1 MVENYRV
8 KLAELNDNLPFL
20 RLATLDIGGN
30 SLADFNRAVCKK
42 FTNSFISSV
51 YLRHVKNSIYEVPL
65 ELDLDLL
72 RLIDGDEE
80 QRKKLIYSKLP
91 PTIIERSGSF
101 GRLIP
106 IIFMTVEFNRGDSFT
121 DEDIEFI
128 LDILTWPSNALFV
141 APTIRFGDEI
151 ERTDRIKIYDDFV
164 TRLLRS
170 KNQISSNI
178 KVAGFLPSFYPRP
191 SVPKIFDL
199 YEDEN
204 VAPDLFVI
212 DFKGERLTSPSVIG
226 KINRIMSHF
235 GAKKEENYYIYG
247 FNVKPFKK
255 GEEGPN
261 AEDVASFTYGLNAI
275 GDKYRMK
282 PIKFRPS
289 PMNTLA
295 DAPRVFANDIYKY
308 RRLNED
314 RIIADFSSWVSENM
328 NAMVQDGDFL
338 KKAPVYTKLY
348 NLDKIGEEAVKLST
362 LVRTHDDREIKD
374 YIANKEIVNLL
385 REDRQD

>member
-1 MVENYRV
+1 MAENYKV
-8 KLAELNDNLPFL
+8 KLAELNDDLPYL
-20 RLATLDIGGN
+20 RLVTLEIRGN

-42 FTNSFISSV
+42 FTNSFISNV
-51 YLRHVKNSIYEVPL
+51 YLKHVKNSIYEVPL
-65 ELDLDLL
+65 KLDLDLL
-72 RLIDGDEE
+72 RQIDGDEE

-91 PTIIERSGSF
+91 PTIIERNGSF
-101 GRLIP
+101 SRLIP
-106 IIFMTVEFNRGDSFT
+106 IIFMTLEFNRGDSFS

-141 APTIRFGDEI
+141 VPIIRFGDEI
-151 ERTDRIKIYDDFV
+151 ERADRIMIYDNFV

-178 KVAGFLPSFYPRP
+178 KVAGLLPSFYPRS
-191 SVPKIFDL
+191 SVPKIFEL
-199 YEDEN
+199 YENEN

-235 GAKKEENYYIYG
+235 GAEKEENYFIYG

-255 GEEGPN
+255 SEEGPN
-261 AEDVASFTYGLNAI
+261 AEDVASFAYGLNAI

-282 PIKFRPS
+282 PIKFKPS
-289 PMNTLA
+289 PINTLS
-295 DAPRVFANDIYKY
+295 DAPKVFSSDIYKY
-308 RRLNED
+308 RILNED
-314 RIIADFSSWVSENM
+314 RIIANFNSWVSENM
-328 NAMVQDGDFL
+328 NAVVQDGDFL
-338 KKAPVYTKLY
+338 KKVSAYTRLY
-348 NLDKIGEEAVKLST
+348 NLDKIGEEAVKIST
-362 LVRTHDDREIKD
+362 LVRTHDNREVKD

-385 REDRQD
+385 RRNRQD